1 MVMLSS
7 GVPGEIKVL
16 LNHIYEFKKGVRN
29 LVLYTVNK
37 CYEPIAVERLES
49 QGIEYIRQEAGK
61 NSVNIYFGRSE
72 CLHTIGLIADK
83 PLNMLSPEE
92 DFILG
97 ALLGYD
103 LRLQCERYCTRRRN
117 CIQQ

>member
-49 QGIEYIRQEAGK
+49 QGIEYI
-61 NSVNIYFGRSE
+61 FG
-72 CLHTIGLIADK
+72 
-83 PLNMLSPEE
+83 PLCPFGFCKYLFRAFGMSSHNRIDS
-92 DFILG
+92 
-97 ALLGYD
+97 
-103 LRLQCERYCTRRRN
+103 R
-117 CIQQ
+117 